1 MREFAAPLSFVLL
14 ALAACETP
22 PELACPDRA
31 DNVTYV
37 DAGGTCLALSTHGA
51 AQRGQAVSLVVL
63 LDGRDLKTRKAFGA
77 QAKAE
82 AFAGDGVISIAMA
95 PPGLRLGAG
104 PRSDVVGSG
113 NAPVPPGAVADIVPD
128 GIQNLRIHYAAG
140 RVVLVGYGD
149 AAATAGVVLGRSPGL
164 VTDAVLVRCPCG
176 VAEAEN
182 DDAMTPI
189 SLAKRVPPGTR
200 VVLVGTDGAGS
211 AALPDI
217 QGYAERLQ
225 DRGVE
230 ARIDPLASTDDTSVD
245 DAVGRA
251 VADLLR

>member
-1 MREFAAPLSFVLL
+1 MRGLAAPLSFVLL

-51 AQRGQAVSLVVL
+51 ARSGQAVSLVVL
-63 LDGRDLKTRKAFGA
+63 LDGRDLKTRKAFDA

-82 AFAGDGVISIAMA
+82 AFAADGVISIAMA

-104 PRSDVVGSG
+104 PRSDLVGNG
-113 NAPVPPGAVADIVPD
+113 NAPVPPEAIADIVAD
-128 GIQNLRIHYAAG
+128 GIQKLRIHYAAG

-149 AAATAGVVLGRSPGL
+149 AAAIAGVVLGRSPGL

-176 VAEAEN
+176 VAEAA
-182 DDAMTPI
+182 DDAITPI
-189 SLAKRVPPGTR
+189 ALAQRVPPGTR

-217 QGYAERLQ
+217 QGYADRLQ

-230 ARIDPLASTDDTSVD
+230 ARVEPLASTDDASVD
-245 DAVGRA
+245 AAVGLA